1 MKKHLSLGLIWLLL
15 FQLACTTPSNKKE
28 TPLRIRLPQ
37 DPESLHPLSYGNAHA
52 LQLINLIYQSLLTV
66 EIGSKEIQPL
76 LAKSLPSVKVDDS
89 LSYFMY
95 QIRPEAR
102 WDDGRQVTALD
113 VAFSLN
119 LLFSP
124 LLDNDRWRAQ
134 YHFIKDI
141 QLSKQDPLAFTIVCS
156 GYTPEMK
163 LLTGDFFVLPAH
175 KFDPKARLTNLP
187 LALLKSKYDSLAKSP
202 ELQSLA
208 QEISH
213 PKMARDTGW
222 VRGSGPYKLASWNNG
237 QYLTLSKKKDW
248 WGNQLKSIS
257 PSFIASPQAIQ
268 FQVLEDN
275 AAAVLALKAKQV
287 DLMDNIPLPSFKE
300 MKKDGSFKKEYALFN
315 APTFDLVFLGMN
327 GASQILK
334 GKTTRQALSHLVNIP
349 AIIKNVQGGF
359 ATPTVGMVHPDEK
372 HYYNASLAPIKFNI
386 TKAQELLKKDGWQ
399 KDQDGWF
406 KAKGKE
412 KLQLTL
418 SLIYRGG
425 NSEFEN
431 IALLF
436 QQNAKAIGIP
446 VTLQGI
452 ESSQIT
458 QRLQEQDYDLYIR
471 TFVGNPFSY
480 NLMPLLHTSSIGPD
494 GGNVTSFGN
503 ATTDQLLEK
512 IAKEDAR
519 SSKAILLK
527 QLQKEMQE
535 ESNMVFLFFQ
545 QNKMAVSTRVDSVI
559 ISSLKP
565 GYDLPKFVLKK

>member
-1 MKKHLSLGLIWLLL
+1 M
-15 FQLACTTPSNKKE
+15 
-28 TPLRIRLPQ
+28 RLPH

-76 LAKSLPSVKVDDS
+76 LAKGLPVVKIEDS
-89 LSYFMY
+89 LSYFTY

-113 VAFSLN
+113 VAFSLK
-119 LLFSP
+119 LLYSP
-124 LLDNDRWRAQ
+124 LLDNERWRAQ
-134 YHFIKDI
+134 YHFIKDL
-141 QLSKQDPLAFTIVCS
+141 QLSKEDPLAFAIVCS

-175 KFDPKARLTNLP
+175 KFDAKGRLADFSLP
-187 LALLKSKYDSLAKSP
+187 LLKSKYDSLASSP
-202 ELQSLA
+202 EFKALA

-213 PKMARDTGW
+213 PRMARDTAW
-222 VRGSGPYKLASWNNG
+222 VRGSGPYKLVSWNNG
-237 QYLTLSKKKDW
+237 QYLTLAKKKEW
-248 WGNQLKSIS
+248 WGDALQATS
-257 PSFIASPQAIQ
+257 PSYKANPQTIQ
-268 FQVLEDN
+268 FQILEDN
-275 AAAVLALKAKQV
+275 AAAALALKAKQIDV
-287 DLMDNIPLPSFKE
+287 MDNIPLPSFQE
-300 MKKDGSFKKEYALFN
+300 MEKDADFKKHFSLFT

-327 GASQILK
+327 GDSQKLHD
-334 GKTTRQALSHLVNIP
+334 KTTRQALSRLVNIP
-349 AIIKNVQGGF
+349 VIIKNVQGGF
-359 ATPTVGMVHPDEK
+359 ANPTVGMVHPEEK
-372 HYYNASLAPIKFNI
+372 HYYNASLAPITFNL
-386 TKAQELLKKDGWQ
+386 TQAQELLKKAGWQ
-399 KDQDGWF
+399 KNEDGWF
-406 KAKGKE
+406 KDNGKE
-412 KLQLTL
+412 KLKLKL
-418 SLIYRGG
+418 SLMYRGG
-425 NSEFEN
+425 NSEFES

-446 VTLQGI
+446 VSLQGI

-458 QRLQEQDYDLYIR
+458 QRLQERAYDLYIR

-480 NLMPLLHTSSIGPD
+480 NLMPILHTSSSGAD

-519 SSKAILLK
+519 ESKAILLK
-527 QLQKEMQE
+527 QLQEEMQK
-535 ESNMVFLFFQ
+535 ESNMVFLYFQ
-545 QNKMAVSTRVDSVI
+545 QNKIAVSTRVDSVI